1 MKFYIPALL
10 FAIFSLSA
18 CESIDDERIPPSA
31 VRLEF
36 VSIGEWNTYGVAA
49 APDYR
54 MFIKSK
60 NIPDNYPY
68 TSLSYTGF
76 GGILLVSDVHNTPK
90 AFDLACPVERKNDV
104 RVTVDTENLYAKC
117 PKCGSTYDIYSLDGY
132 PLSGKAAD
140 NKYGLQQY
148 TVTPNNNGGYTIS
161 R

>member
-1 MKFYIPALL
+1 MRYFLTLL
-10 FAIFSLSA
+10 LAVVTLSA

-36 VSIGEWNTYGVAA
+36 ASVGEWNTYGVAA
-49 APDYR
+49 TPDYR

-60 NIPDNYPY
+60 NIPTNYPY

-76 GGILLVSDVHNTPK
+76 GGILLVCDVNNVPK

-104 RVTVDTENLYAKC
+104 RVTVDTENLCAKC
-117 PKCGSTYDIYSLDGY
+117 PKCGSTFDIYSLGGY

-140 NKYGLQQY
+140 QRFGLQQY
-148 TVTPNNNGGYTIS
+148 TVTPNNTGGYLIT